1 MIISKKVKR
10 INRRAT
16 KFQEKRELDKTQ
28 QNINDCVSEKIST
41 NNILQTF
48 GDNGIGKTFPDKN
61 EQTEANTNANT
72 NTQK

>member
-28 QNINDCVSEKIST
+28 RNINDCVSEKIST
-41 NNILQTF
+41 NNILQTL

-61 EQTEANTNANT
+61 KQIKANTNANT
-72 NTQK
+72 NTQG